1 MRSGVAGCG
10 RIGLDMVRCGGKRCK
25 KPVGPKFPTGRVP
38 EPLLY
43 ILEITDRPHHW
54 SGARFGTRT
63 SGEVTA
69 FPWAP
74 AAEKQCWA
82 GACSLEP
89 LFEGTLAFGW
99 AGALCTHN
107 TRVGASGPEY
117 TLEGSG
123 DHHGRLVPN
132 RGTTPQRDPCTCQAA
147 SPHRTPLPPTPVL
160 GSPQATASRLAAHRG
175 SPVPDTYFFLHAGSL
190 GEQAAFCAWL
200 LSRSAA
206 LSLGSVRPC
215 GSVSRHFKP
224 FHGRVI
230 FHRRDTPCVAA
241 SPSSRADGQLRH
253 SHLAADVNSAAPSIS
268 CTGFCLSAC
277 F

>member
-1 MRSGVAGCG
+1 MAHGERQLGSGSAGADPALATGRPSTAPPHRHAGPRLRFLGRASVWRALREAVGYGWMRSGAAGCGRIGLDAVGCGWMRSGVAGCG

-38 EPLLY
+38 KPLLY

-74 AAEKQCWA
+74 AVEKQCWT

-99 AGALCTHN
+99 AGALCTPN

-123 DHHGRLVPN
+123 DHRDRLVPN
-132 RGTTPQRDPCTCQAA
+132 RGSTPQRNPCTCQAA
-147 SPHRTPLPPTPVL
+147 SPHRTPPPPPSSGALRQPLVGLLPIGVRL
-160 GSPQATASRLAAHRG
+160 SR
-175 SPVPDTYFFLHAGSL
+175 T
-190 GEQAAFCAWL
+190 L
-200 LSRSAA
+200 LSARGIA
-206 LSLGSVRPC
+206 
-215 GSVSRHFKP
+215 
-224 FHGRVI
+224 GRI
-230 FHRRDTPCVAA
+230 GGFLCLVAF
-241 SPSSRADGQLRH
+241 P
-253 SHLAADVNSAAPSIS
+253 
-268 CTGFCLSAC
+268 
-277 F
+277 